1 MNNYLIKNNDEINY
15 FFNNNVYT
23 FSFNDF
29 LYDAT
34 NTHSDFPLLEG
45 GNITFENFIEIIK
58 PSTVYIKVLN
68 VGRFVENLNEL
79 QKRSDIEQI
88 VIEFFDCVVYVSNL
102 NNLCTKCFFR
112 RYQEGMASTYTKYVE
127 LENAYEVNFVSVP
140 IEEIMSEVERKSF
153 IVWDKNLNQYY
164 DSPCLCYPDCKNE
177 NTSNIILKNT
187 DVSKLIGRFSPVRNV
202 CYQGDIDIVHKY
214 VYGANSS
221 APANEKFLDEH
232 GGKGFT
238 KIQAFYSAVYESL
251 ERYSARQFGY
261 EKVIRDSY
269 ENLIRKGCGVL
280 NPDRLSLDSSN
291 ENKNSYEINKVYEW
305 VEGIDLSN
313 KKKILVP
320 ANIVYFPYVADK
332 KYYFSSYS
340 TTGLSANTSIDKA
353 ILQGLLEVV
362 ERNSYALTHKAQ
374 LRVVDLEN
382 NMDNFAK
389 NLERK
394 LNRYRIKANFTL
406 LSNSFG
412 TYVVH
417 CTLEDLRKKFP
428 IYTHGAGAS
437 LNIEKAMLRAITESV
452 QLRTS
457 QLLLKEYEL
466 INEEVNRANKEWALG
481 NKQYVAP
488 FLNTKSNKQRK
499 ASSYINLES
508 NNVQTDIEKLRNNLS
523 LCGYDSFYVDLTRED
538 ILVPAVKVVVP
549 GLQDID
555 NSNKENSEIL
565 MKLGIKNF
573 LPMFS

>member
-1 MNNYLIKNNDEINY
+1 MNNYLIKNNDEVNY
-15 FFNNNVYT
+15 FLNNNVYT

-29 LYDAT
+29 LNDAT

-58 PSTVYIKVLN
+58 PSTFYIKVLN
-68 VGRFVENLNEL
+68 VGRLIKNLNEVG
-79 QKRSDIEQI
+79 KRDDIEQI
-88 VIEFFDCVVYVSNL
+88 VIEFFDCIVYVSDLTNF
-102 NNLCTKCFFR
+102 CSKCFFK
-112 RYQEGMASTYTKYVE
+112 RYQEGMDSTYTKYIE
-127 LENAYEVNFVSVP
+127 LENDYEVNFVSTS
-140 IEEIMSEVERKSF
+140 IEKVMNEDEKKSF
-153 IVWDKNLNQYY
+153 IVWDKNLSQYY
-164 DSPCLCYPDCKNE
+164 DSPCLCYPDCKNK
-177 NTSNIILKNT
+177 SNIILKNT

-238 KIQAFYSAVYESL
+238 KVQAFYSAVYESL

-269 ENLIRKGCGVL
+269 DNLIRKGCRVL
-280 NPDRLSLDSSN
+280 NPDRLSLDSSK
-291 ENKNSYEINKVYEW
+291 ENKNRYEPNKVYEW
-305 VEGIDLSN
+305 IEGIDLSN
-313 KKKILVP
+313 KKKILMP

-340 TTGLSANTSIDKA
+340 TTGLSANTSIDNA
-353 ILQGLLEVV
+353 ILQGLLEVI

-374 LRVVDLEN
+374 LHVVDLKN
-382 NMDNFAK
+382 DIDNFAK
-389 NLERK
+389 NLEKK
-394 LNRYRIKANFTL
+394 LNKCRIKANFTL

-417 CTLEDLRKKFP
+417 CTLEDLRNNFP

-457 QLLLKEYEL
+457 QLLLKEYEV
-466 INEEVNRANKEWALG
+466 INEEVNIANKEWAVG
-481 NKQYVAP
+481 NKQYVEP
-488 FLNTKSNKQRK
+488 FLNSKINKQKK

-508 NNVQTDIEKLRNNLS
+508 NNIKTDIEKIRNNLS
-523 LCGYDSFYVDLTRED
+523 LCGHDIFYVNLTRKD
-538 ILVPAVKVVVP
+538 ILVPAVKVIVP

-555 NSNKENSEIL
+555 NSNKENSETL
-565 MKLGIKNF
+565 TKLGIKNF